1 MVFLELNNISKFYVD
16 KDNVYV
22 GVKDINLTFE
32 IGEFVAITG
41 KSGSGKTTLLN
52 IIGGIDTY
60 EKGKLLIN
68 GEQTSHFTQSDW
80 EEYRQRYISFIFQ
93 DYNIIDSFTVLENVE
108 LALMHIKDCK
118 ERKAKAKDLI
128 KKVGM
133 TPFINNKGSKLS
145 GGQKQRTVIAR
156 ALAKESPIIL
166 ADEPTG
172 NLDSK
177 TAKEIIELL
186 KEVSKNK
193 LVIMVTHSFSM
204 LQGVASREI
213 RIFDGKVEFDNVL
226 NKKLNID
233 RNLNNDKTFL
243 KNDSLYNG
251 FTLGKKLLFSKPKLA
266 IYLCSLMILGMILMF
281 SITVFCNNQFD
292 STENVDMFDYVD
304 GRVLLM
310 KKDESP
316 ITSSELN
323 ELEKKYSA
331 KSSLRYDYLMD
342 QFSLM
347 YYSNYGS
354 KKTLSTRINYD
365 INFGNC
371 DYGTYPQ
378 QTNEV
383 MLYLPICF
391 KRIETYLHRISLYNI
406 FFDVSGI
413 KYFYDNNKTPYCIL
427 NEEGYKI
434 VSSVCFLRTHNIA
447 CYFETSSAD
456 ILYINNFY
464 TSFTLD
470 SNKYMIVDD
479 NFNINNIKNIN
490 FTLKISYQINEEKN
504 NTIKLKK
511 DLYYFNNYDKTDF
524 CDFEQSTHKSVI
536 LGTQLIQ
543 NIADE
548 IIEYQYKQSS
558 LFFKNDREAKK
569 AIKDLKNNGYIATL
583 SNVTY
588 YKPSENVAMG
598 YILNMLLILLWIIT
612 VLIVSLFLYLCLSK
626 SLNAFNGDLAI
637 FRSMG
642 IKTTEI
648 KIAICTRIFLTLVPA
663 ILVLIIMAIIIYT
676 SPILNPLFPFLYLHN
691 YLLIILGL
699 ISICCLITF
708 NHLNKMFN
716 KSVKKALRG
725 DYND

>member
-60 EKGKLLIN
+60 EKGELLIN

-266 IYLCSLMILGMILMF
+266 IYLCSLMIL
-281 SITVFCNNQFD
+281 
-292 STENVDMFDYVD
+292 
-304 GRVLLM
+304 
-310 KKDESP
+310 
-316 ITSSELN
+316 
-323 ELEKKYSA
+323 
-331 KSSLRYDYLMD
+331 
-342 QFSLM
+342 
-347 YYSNYGS
+347 
-354 KKTLSTRINYD
+354 
-365 INFGNC
+365 
-371 DYGTYPQ
+371 
-378 QTNEV
+378 
-383 MLYLPICF
+383 
-391 KRIETYLHRISLYNI
+391 
-406 FFDVSGI
+406 
-413 KYFYDNNKTPYCIL
+413 
-427 NEEGYKI
+427 
-434 VSSVCFLRTHNIA
+434 
-447 CYFETSSAD
+447 
-456 ILYINNFY
+456 
-464 TSFTLD
+464 
-470 SNKYMIVDD
+470 
-479 NFNINNIKNIN
+479 
-490 FTLKISYQINEEKN
+490 
-504 NTIKLKK
+504 
-511 DLYYFNNYDKTDF
+511 
-524 CDFEQSTHKSVI
+524 
-536 LGTQLIQ
+536 
-543 NIADE
+543 
-548 IIEYQYKQSS
+548 
-558 LFFKNDREAKK
+558 
-569 AIKDLKNNGYIATL
+569 
-583 SNVTY
+583 
-588 YKPSENVAMG
+588 
-598 YILNMLLILLWIIT
+598 
-612 VLIVSLFLYLCLSK
+612 
-626 SLNAFNGDLAI
+626 
-637 FRSMG
+637 
-642 IKTTEI
+642 
-648 KIAICTRIFLTLVPA
+648 A
-663 ILVLIIMAIIIYT
+663 ILSLA
-676 SPILNPLFPFLYLHN
+676 
-691 YLLIILGL
+691 
-699 ISICCLITF
+699 
-708 NHLNKMFN
+708 
-716 KSVKKALRG
+716 R
-725 DYND
+725 